1 MTIEQDPKYPP
12 KQLNTSPL
20 SPLSNSPAHE
30 DELAGSMPFSLS
42 DHRYAFH
49 LDSLERAISVGQL
62 EEIAGY
68 GSFSSCS
75 VLGFDLYTGS
85 FVEGGNDYD
94 EVDEKL
100 CAAFGEDYSLRYT
113 IVELPNK
120 VSR

>member
-1 MTIEQDPKYPP
+1 MKIEQDPKYPP
-12 KQLNTSPL
+12 KQLSNSPL
-20 SPLSNSPAHE
+20 SPFLVAPAHE
-30 DELAGSMPFSLS
+30 GELAGSMPFSLS

-62 EEIAGY
+62 GEIAGY

-100 CAAFGEDYSLRYT
+100 FAAFGENYSLRYT